1 MEKVITINKSKSIIY
16 FKDDFNIDERR
27 IRSSLSSYDYEKGIP
42 YAISRESQYKL
53 VTSKISIKPRK
64 YNIRYD
70 YSSTKEISSF
80 DTNVLLK
87 HADAVFPNLL
97 IGTLDNNIL
106 LNTFVFYGHKE
117 QDIESLLSNLHE
129 YIVSYNIPERGRINL
144 SMYLKK
150 GTFMSLN
157 VRDSRI
163 NLLGNYK
170 VDYLDGIRLDGDYV
184 NIDIFTKL
192 LYSFYSQYRIK
203 QGYYYKIN

>member
-1 MEKVITINKSKSIIY
+1 M
-16 FKDDFNIDERR
+16 
-27 IRSSLSSYDYEKGIP
+27 
-42 YAISRESQYKL
+42 
-53 VTSKISIKPRK
+53 
-64 YNIRYD
+64 
-70 YSSTKEISSF
+70 
-80 DTNVLLK
+80 
-87 HADAVFPNLL
+87 L

-129 YIVSYNIPERGRINL
+129 YIVSYNIPESGRINL

-184 NIDIFTKL
+184 DIDIFTKL

-203 QGYYYKIN
+203 QGYDYKVK